1 MIRSFK
7 DKEAEKIFRG
17 QFSRKIPQDIQRIAA
32 RKLEQLNAATVLD
45 TLRVPPGNRLEALK
59 RDRQGQHS
67 IRVNDQWRVCF
78 VWRDDNAFDVEIV
91 DYH

>member
-1 MIRSFK
+1 MIKSFK
-7 DKEAEKIFRG
+7 DREAEKIFRG
-17 QFSRKIPQDIQRIAA
+17 QFSRKLPQNIQRVAA

-45 TLRVPPGNRLEALK
+45 TLRVPPGNRLEALTH
-59 RDRQGQHS
+59 DREGQHS

-78 VWRDDNAFDVEIV
+78 VWRDDNAFGAEIV